1 MTSNPYPLGLRLDG
15 RRVVVVGGGAVA
27 TRRVPALLDAGADV
41 LLVAPELTPALRAR
55 ADAGRL
61 HWVPRRFAPED
72 LDGAWLVQV
81 AIDDPIAAASVSA
94 LAAERRIF
102 CVRAD
107 DRSAATAWTPAV
119 TRHGPVTVAVLGGG
133 DPRRAMTV
141 RDAIRDL
148 LAARLSPAAATPTPD
163 RPAADAPTFG
173 GLGAAASTA
182 GGAGGEA
189 LTPGGAGA
197 AALASDTAGGGAAT
211 AGSVGRVALVGSGP
225 GDPELITVRGWR
237 LLTEADVVVA
247 DRLVP
252 GLLLDE
258 LRPDVELVDASKI
271 PYGPSRAQEEINQI
285 LVDRALAGAFVVRLK
300 GGDPYV
306 FGRGGEELLACA
318 EAGVPVT
325 VVPGVTSSI
334 AAPAAAGIPVT
345 HRGVA
350 HEFTVVSGHLAPEA
364 PASLVRW
371 DALAGLRGTL
381 VILMGLKNLA
391 AISETLVAHGRPPQT
406 PAAVVQEATTG
417 TQRVLRSTLGAVAA
431 DVLAADLRPPAVVVL
446 GNVVNALDG

>member
-1 MTSNPYPLGLRLDG
+1 MTGPTPPSPYPLGLRLDG

-41 LLVAPELTPALRAR
+41 LLVSPELTPALRAHV
-55 ADAGRL
+55 DAGRL
-61 HWVPRRFAPED
+61 HWEPRRFVPGD

-81 AIDDPIAAASVSA
+81 AVDDRAAAASVSA
-94 LAAERRIF
+94 AAAERRIF

-107 DRSAATAWTPAV
+107 DRSAASAWTPAV

-133 DPRRAMTV
+133 DPRRAMAV
-141 RDAIRDL
+141 RDAVREL
-148 LAARLSPAAATPTPD
+148 LARKGPP
-163 RPAADAPTFG
+163 
-173 GLGAAASTA
+173 
-182 GGAGGEA
+182 
-189 LTPGGAGA
+189 LTPAVEEGTPVNTG
-197 AALASDTAGGGAAT
+197 
-211 AGSVGRVALVGSGP
+211 GRVALVGAGP
-225 GDPELITVRGWR
+225 GDPELITVKGWR
-237 LLTEADVVVA
+237 LLTEAEVVVA

-271 PYGPSRAQEEINQI
+271 PYGPSRAQEEINRI
-285 LVDRALAGAFVVRLK
+285 LVDRARAGKVVVRLK

-325 VVPGVTSSI
+325 VVPGVTSAI
-334 AAPAAAGIPVT
+334 AVPEVAGVPVT

-350 HEFTVVSGHLAPEA
+350 HEFTVVSGHLAPDA

-391 AISETLVAHGRPPQT
+391 AISATLIAHGKPAQT
-406 PAAVVQEATTG
+406 PAAVIQEGTTAG
-417 TQRVLRSTLGAVAA
+417 QRTLRSTLATVAA
-431 DVLAADLRPPAVVVL
+431 DVEAAALRPPAIVVL
-446 GNVVNALDG
+446 GDVVHALTPGTPA

>member
-1 MTSNPYPLGLRLDG
+1 MSASPYPLGLRLDG

-41 LLVAPELTPALRAR
+41 LLVAPELTPALQAR
-55 ADAGRL
+55 VDAGRL
-61 HWVPRRFAPED
+61 HWVPRRFVPED

-81 AIDDPIAAASVSA
+81 AIDDQMAAAAVSA
-94 LAAERRIF
+94 VAAERRIF

-107 DRSAATAWTPAV
+107 DRTAATAWTPAV

-148 LAARLSPAAATPTPD
+148 LAARLAPDGVAPGGVAPDGVASAQD
-163 RPAADAPTFG
+163 RPDAPTGTSG
-173 GLGAAASTA
+173 GRRA
-182 GGAGGEA
+182 
-189 LTPGGAGA
+189 
-197 AALASDTAGGGAAT
+197 
-211 AGSVGRVALVGSGP
+211 GRVSLVGAGP

-258 LRPDVELVDASKI
+258 LRADVELVDASKI
-271 PYGPSRAQEEINQI
+271 PYGPSRAQEEINRI
-285 LVDRALAGAFVVRLK
+285 LVDRALAGAVVVRLK

-350 HEFTVVSGHLAPEA
+350 HEFTVVSGHVAPDS

-391 AISETLVAHGRPPQT
+391 AITATLIAHGRSPQT

-431 DVLAADLRPPAVVVL
+431 DLLAADLRPPAVVVV
-446 GNVVNALDG
+446 GDVVDALDA

>member
-1 MTSNPYPLGLRLDG
+1 MTSNPYPLGLRLHG

-55 ADAGRL
+55 VDAGRL
-61 HWVPRRFAPED
+61 HWVSRRFVPED

-81 AIDDPIAAASVSA
+81 AVDDPIAAASVSA
-94 LAAERRIF
+94 VAAERRVF

-107 DRSAATAWTPAV
+107 DRTAATAWTPAV

-141 RDAIRDL
+141 RDAVRDL
-148 LAARLSPAAATPTPD
+148 LAVRLAPD
-163 RPAADAPTFG
+163 GIAGPPD
-173 GLGAAASTA
+173 ASTGTT
-182 GGAGGEA
+182 GGMQA
-189 LTPGGAGA
+189 
-197 AALASDTAGGGAAT
+197 
-211 AGSVGRVALVGSGP
+211 GRVALVGAGP
-225 GDPELITVRGWR
+225 GDPELITVKGWR

-318 EAGVPVT
+318 AAGVPVT

-350 HEFTVVSGHLAPEA
+350 HEFTVVSGHLAPDA

-371 DALAGLRGTL
+371 DALAGLHGTL

-391 AISETLVAHGRPPQT
+391 AITATLIAHGRSPAT

-431 DVLAADLRPPAVVVL
+431 ETLTADLRPPAVVVV
-446 GNVVNALDG
+446 GDVVNALGA

>member
-1 MTSNPYPLGLRLDG
+1 MSEPSPYPLGLRLAG
-15 RRVVVVGGGAVA
+15 RRVVVVGGGTVA

-41 LLVAPELTPALRAR
+41 LLVSPELTPALRAH

-61 HWVPRRFAPED
+61 RWEPRRFAVDD

-81 AIDDPIAAASVSA
+81 AVDDRAAAAAVSA
-94 LAAERRIF
+94 AAAERRIF

-107 DRSAATAWTPAV
+107 DRAAASAWTPAV

-133 DPRRAMTV
+133 DPHRAMAV
-141 RDAIRDL
+141 RDAVRTL
-148 LAARLSPAAATPTPD
+148 LSARRGPLSTHSAEEGAPLNTAAAT
-163 RPAADAPTFG
+163 
-173 GLGAAASTA
+173 TA
-182 GGAGGEA
+182 TVG
-189 LTPGGAGA
+189 
-197 AALASDTAGGGAAT
+197 
-211 AGSVGRVALVGSGP
+211 GRVALVGAGP
-225 GDPELITVRGWR
+225 GDPELITVKGWR
-237 LLTEADVVVA
+237 LLTEAEVVVA

-271 PYGPSRAQEEINQI
+271 PYGPSRTQEEINRI
-285 LVDRALAGAFVVRLK
+285 LVERALAGKVVVRLK

-325 VVPGVTSSI
+325 VVPGVTSAI
-334 AAPAAAGIPVT
+334 AVPGVAGVPVT
-345 HRGVA
+345 HRAVA
-350 HEFTVVSGHLAPEA
+350 HEFTVVSGHVAPDA

-371 DALAGLRGTL
+371 ESLAGLRGTL

-391 AISETLVAHGRPPQT
+391 AISATLIAHGKPPDT
-406 PAAVVQEATTG
+406 PAAVIQEGTTAAQRTLRATLAT
-417 TQRVLRSTLGAVAA
+417 VAA
-431 DVLAADLRPPAVVVL
+431 DVEAAALRPPAIVVI
-446 GNVVNALDG
+446 GDVVDALTPA